1 MLIIMQFSLNST
13 IIQIPHTSNIARIF
27 IIFLSPTPPAHRECI
42 RELGEPVMKKAY
54 QLLDKVDP
62 EQAEVYHRGDPS
74 SNCTCDLSLFHAHTH
89 CTQEVLFGL
98 LGKDAAFSLTG
109 KLQQLKLCEDSLYE
123 L

>member
-1 MLIIMQFSLNST
+1 
-13 IIQIPHTSNIARIF
+13 
-27 IIFLSPTPPAHRECI
+27 
-42 RELGEPVMKKAY
+42 MKKAY

-62 EQAEVYHRGDPS
+62 EQAEVCHIGAMHRPT
-74 SNCTCDLSLFHAHTH
+74 CTCDLSLSLTHTH